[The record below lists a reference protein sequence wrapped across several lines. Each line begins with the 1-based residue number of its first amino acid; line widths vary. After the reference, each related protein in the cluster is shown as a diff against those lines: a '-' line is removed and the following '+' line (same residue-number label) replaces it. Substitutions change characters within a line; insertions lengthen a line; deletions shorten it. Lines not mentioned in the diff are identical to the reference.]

1 MNDIRR
7 KILMYKVKAEN
18 LITKEIETYA
28 VLEETEEKAKTLFE
42 EEFLFHRVKSVAAMD
57 SKILQLK

>member
-1 MNDIRR
+1 
-7 KILMYKVKAEN
+7 MYKVKAEN

-42 EEFLFHRVKSVAAMD
+42 EEFLFHRVKSVATMD